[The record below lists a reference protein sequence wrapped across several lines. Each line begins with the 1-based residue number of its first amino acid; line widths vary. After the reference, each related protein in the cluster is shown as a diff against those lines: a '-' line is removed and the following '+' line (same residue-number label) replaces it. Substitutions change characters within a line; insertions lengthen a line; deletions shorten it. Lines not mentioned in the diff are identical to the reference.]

1 MAKAKPR
8 TSPGKKSITPHDVV
22 VHMQGMEQR
31 LTKRVDDNT
40 RAIAHNTRAIAHNAD
55 AIAYNTRGISE
66 NSSDLRTLTQ
76 RVNTMEDK
84 VMCRLD
90 ALDEDLTATMTDT
103 LKIRRHV
110 GMAVP
115 DDE

>member
-31 LTKRVDDNT
+31 LTKRVDD
-40 RAIAHNTRAIAHNAD
+40 NTRAIAHNAD